1 MAEEIAARVSNV
13 SYDGS
18 IESQSASHDRGGHSR
33 AASAGVQRD
42 FEHPRI
48 GLLDQTRQQRFE
60 RLSCFRFP
68 KSGKESFYRCARSD
82 FALCLAP
89 HSIGQSEQPSMRA
102 SLDSGLREHITA
114 IILIMIAAAAIRDL
128 RKLDF
133 HRGLRRM
140 AKPAGTGTVA
150 AKTADS
156 ASRHMICHSEVPSRW
171 AADAAHRMI
180 VSSSGVP

>member
-1 MAEEIAARVSNV
+1 SMISSKRGRAAMAEEIAARVSNV

-82 FALCLAP
+82 FAVCLAP

-102 SLDSGLREHITA
+102 SLDSGLWGHITA
-114 IILIMIAAAAIRDL
+114 IILIMIAEAAIREL
-128 RKLDF
+128 RKLEF

-140 AKPAGTGTVA
+140 EKAAGHVKVGYKPFT
-150 AKTADS
+150 S
-156 ASRHMICHSEVPSRW
+156 A
-171 AADAAHRMI
+171 
-180 VSSSGVP
+180 